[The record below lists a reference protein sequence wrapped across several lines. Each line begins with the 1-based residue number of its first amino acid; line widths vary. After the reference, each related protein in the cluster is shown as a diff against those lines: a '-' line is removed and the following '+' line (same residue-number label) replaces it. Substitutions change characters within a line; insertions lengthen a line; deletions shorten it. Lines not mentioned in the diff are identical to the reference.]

1 MLRLGTSDCWRKAKK
16 PGKSGIGNRESKPSA
31 PESEGWLKPVKEKGG
46 KMREKIDLGAVYFP
60 SEAIVAREIEGEVI
74 IVPLTS
80 GLADMEDDLY
90 TLNETGKAIWKLL
103 DGRNKAKDI
112 VESLSREYGAG
123 AGDIEEDIIGLLS
136 ELLTRKII
144 VAK

>member
-1 MLRLGTSDCWRKAKK
+1 MNK
-16 PGKSGIGNRESKPSA
+16 
-31 PESEGWLKPVKEKGG
+31 
-46 KMREKIDLGAVYFP
+46 KIDLGAVYLP

-103 DGRNKAKDI
+103 DGRAKVKDI
-112 VESLSREYGAG
+112 VENLSREYDA
-123 AGDIEEDIIGLLS
+123 DSSKIEEDVIGLLS
-136 ELLTRKII
+136 ELLKRKIV

>member
-1 MLRLGTSDCWRKAKK
+1 
-16 PGKSGIGNRESKPSA
+16 
-31 PESEGWLKPVKEKGG
+31 V
-46 KMREKIDLGAVYFP
+46 REKINPGAVYVP
-60 SEAIVAREIEGEVI
+60 SEGIVAREIEGEVI

-90 TLNETGKAIWKLL
+90 ALNETGKAIWKLL

-112 VESLSREYGAG
+112 VENLSREYDAG
-123 AGDIEEDIIGLLS
+123 AGGIEDDVIGLLS

>member
-1 MLRLGTSDCWRKAKK
+1 
-16 PGKSGIGNRESKPSA
+16 
-31 PESEGWLKPVKEKGG
+31 VKEKGG
-46 KMREKIDLGAVYFP
+46 KMREKIDLGAVYVP

-112 VESLSREYGAG
+112 VESLSREFDAG
-123 AGDIEEDIIGLLS
+123 AGEIEEDVVGLLS
-136 ELLTRKII
+136 ELLTRKFI

>member
-1 MLRLGTSDCWRKAKK
+1 VRK
-16 PGKSGIGNRESKPSA
+16 
-31 PESEGWLKPVKEKGG
+31 
-46 KMREKIDLGAVYFP
+46 KISLDAAYLP
-60 SEAIVAREIEGEVI
+60 SEEIVAREIEGEVI

-103 DGRNKAKDI
+103 DGRNRAKDI
-112 VESLSREYGAG
+112 IENLSREYDAG